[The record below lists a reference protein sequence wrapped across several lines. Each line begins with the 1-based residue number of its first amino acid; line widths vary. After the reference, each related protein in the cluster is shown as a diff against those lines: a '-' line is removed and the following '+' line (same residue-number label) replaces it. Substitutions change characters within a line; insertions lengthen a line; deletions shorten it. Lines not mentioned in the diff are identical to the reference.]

1 MPGDGKI
8 EVRYS
13 ETGIHVACRRWGGS
27 DASERLLCVA
37 AQDLQAQGDVIDPS
51 QRVDADVA
59 SEERHVK
66 DGERFL
72 VRIIVSLEDLR
83 KETEQCKKSGEGLS
97 VRRSM
102 KDGGDEEYYGLGK
115 TFLKCIL

>member
-1 MPGDGKI
+1 MPDDGKI

-27 DASERLLCVA
+27 EASERLLCVA

-66 DGERFL
+66 DGESFL
-72 VRIIVSLEDLR
+72 VGIIVSLEDLG
-83 KETEQCKKSGEGLS
+83 KEVEKCKKSREGLS
-97 VRRSM
+97 VRRSI
-102 KDGGDEEYYGLGK
+102 KNGGDEEYYALGK
-115 TFLKCIL
+115 TFLKCMP

>member
-1 MPGDGKI
+1 M
-8 EVRYS
+8 RYN
-13 ETGIHVACRRWGGS
+13 ETRIHVACRRWEGS

-51 QRVDADVA
+51 QRVDSDVA
-59 SEERHVK
+59 AEERRVK
-66 DGERFL
+66 EGESFL

-83 KETEQCKKSGEGLS
+83 KEMEKRKKGGEGLC

-102 KDGGDEEYYGLGK
+102 KDGGDEEYYGLEK
-115 TFLKCIL
+115 HSVVVFT

>member
-13 ETGIHVACRRWGGS
+13 ETGIHVACRRWEGS

-51 QRVDADVA
+51 QGVDADVA
-59 SEERHVK
+59 SKERHVK
-66 DGERFL
+66 DGEGFL

-83 KETEQCKKSGEGLS
+83 KEMEKCRKSGEGQS

-115 TFLKCIL
+115 TFLKCIP

>member
-1 MPGDGKI
+1 MPSVG
-8 EVRYS
+8 
-13 ETGIHVACRRWGGS
+13 GGS

-59 SEERHVK
+59 SEERRVK
-66 DGERFL
+66 DGDSFL
-72 VRIIVSLEDLR
+72 VRIVVSLEDLR
-83 KETEQCKKSGEGLS
+83 KEIEKRKKSGAGLS
-97 VRRSM
+97 VRHSM
-102 KDGGDEEYYGLGK
+102 KDGDEEYYGLGK